1 MNSLV
6 TYFGCGK
13 INQASNATYFVVQRL
28 SNIMDIII
36 PFFDKYPLVG
46 VKIKDFEDFKRVAK
60 LMNSKGHLTK
70 EGLEAIRKI
79 KQGMNTMRK

>member
-6 TYFGCGK
+6 TYPEGV
-13 INQASNATYFVVQRL
+13 NQASNATYFVVQRL

-46 VKIKDFEDFKRVAK
+46 VKVKDF
-60 LMNSKGHLTK
+60 
-70 EGLEAIRKI
+70 
-79 KQGMNTMRK
+79 

>member
-46 VKIKDFEDFKRVAK
+46 VKVKDF
-60 LMNSKGHLTK
+60 
-70 EGLEAIRKI
+70 
-79 KQGMNTMRK
+79 

>member
-36 PFFDKYPLVG
+36 PRGLPASSRFSGGRSFLDKHPLVG
-46 VKIKDFEDFKRVAK
+46 VKVKDF
-60 LMNSKGHLTK
+60 
-70 EGLEAIRKI
+70 
-79 KQGMNTMRK
+79 